1 MTQWFSILVAPVSGD
16 PVMTKVQIPNYHH
29 ETDDA
34 KAKSLYGELAL
45 ASPTVGRDC
54 AVATD
59 LLEPGCPHII
69 F

>member
-1 MTQWFSILVAPVSGD
+1 
-16 PVMTKVQIPNYHH
+16 MTKVQIPNYHH

-54 AVATD
+54 AVAAD